1 MGEIRFLY
9 TTSRVRQ
16 TDILSEHSTLA
27 SCFSMHYRL
36 TDLPAEALA
45 KILKI
50 LPKPDLKSVRLCS
63 TRLSAIA
70 ASMLFDRVYFAPR
83 KFEMERFRNIAQ
95 HPLFSKNIKE
105 LVYDGRLYCEEYRNL
120 ELYTEMIYWQKCDG
134 QPGDDK
140 NRVKPYLD
148 PLDLEHYSSCVDEQ
162 EYILNE
168 KTDYDA
174 LLAGLEQM
182 PIRRLT
188 VQGEFKENE
197 WRVSI
202 HNTEHLWYRTMSDLS
217 FYSRHDERDDLPSPV
232 FSPSSW
238 SECRKWL
245 PWESRFPR
253 NRRWDCRGLAHL
265 FTAVSERCHNID
277 ELHIGTENSLVP
289 MNLFHPSNGI
299 INHID
304 RLAPRLACLKLA
316 SKQYETDIREDIGV
330 ALSRLTNL
338 MQQAKQLR
346 TLSLS
351 INTDEQQSRRI
362 FDGWGTWSHLSLLD
376 LGHFRTFEDDLAA
389 AVVSQKDSLT
399 ELGIRCIELE
409 VPGSWERLGDEI
421 GRCLRLCKITID
433 DLYKDV
439 ANDPMDD
446 DDWVYRGLPFH
457 VQERVAKLIMQWVS
471 SDMLE
476 LIRDHQGHYCALFA
490 SVKPEAKD
498 VKTV

>member
-1 MGEIRFLY
+1 ML
-9 TTSRVRQ
+9 
-16 TDILSEHSTLA
+16 
-27 SCFSMHYRL
+27 YRL
-36 TDLPAEALA
+36 TDLPAEVLA

-50 LPKPDLKSVRLCS
+50 LPKHDLKSVRLSS

-83 KFEMERFRNIAQ
+83 KLEMERFRNIAQ

-105 LVYDGRLYCEEYRNL
+105 LVYDGRLYCEEYRNP
-120 ELYTEMIYWQKCDG
+120 EVYTEMIYWQQYNG
-134 QPGDDK
+134 QPSDGIQDTLK
-140 NRVKPYLD
+140 RQLD
-148 PLDLEHYSSCVDEQ
+148 PLHLEYYSSCVDEQ

-188 VQGEFKENE
+188 VQDEFRQS
-197 WRVSI
+197 WRHVSI
-202 HNTEHLWYRTMSDLS
+202 HDTEHLWYSTMSDLS
-217 FYSRHDERDDLPSPV
+217 FHSYHDERDDLPSPI
-232 FSPSSW
+232 FYPSSW
-238 SECRKWL
+238 NECRWWL
-245 PWESRFPR
+245 PWESRLPR

-289 MNLFHPSNGI
+289 MNLFHPSSGI

-316 SKQYETDIREDIGV
+316 SRQHETDIREDIDV
-330 ALSRLTNL
+330 VLSRLTNI

-351 INTDEQQSRRI
+351 MNTNEQQSRRI
-362 FDGWGTWSHLSLLD
+362 FHGWGTWSHLSLLD
-376 LGHFRTFEDDLAA
+376 LGHFRAFQDDLAA
-389 AVVSQKDSLT
+389 AIVSQKDSLT
-399 ELGIRCIELE
+399 ELGIRCIELGK
-409 VPGSWERLGDEI
+409 PGLWERLGDEI
-421 GRCLRLCKITID
+421 GQCLRLRKVTIGYLYKNLADDPID
-433 DLYKDV
+433 DDY
-439 ANDPMDD
+439 
-446 DDWVYRGLPFH
+446 DWAYGTGLPLH
-457 VQERVAKLIMQWVS
+457 VQERVAKLIMQWVA

-476 LIRDHQGHYCALFA
+476 LLRR
-490 SVKPEAKD
+490 
-498 VKTV
+498 

>member
-1 MGEIRFLY
+1 MLY
-9 TTSRVRQ
+9 
-16 TDILSEHSTLA
+16 H
-27 SCFSMHYRL
+27 L
-36 TDLPAEALA
+36 TDLPPEVLA
-45 KILKI
+45 KIIKI
-50 LPKPDLKSVRLCS
+50 LPKHDIKSVRLSS

-95 HPLFSKNIKE
+95 HPLFSKSIKE
-105 LVYDGRLYCEEYRNL
+105 LVYDGRLYCEEYRKP
-120 ELYTEMIYWQKCDG
+120 EVYTQMIYWQKYYDQECESM
-134 QPGDDK
+134 QYTF
-140 NRVKPYLD
+140 KPD
-148 PLDLEHYSSCVDEQ
+148 PLDLEHYSSCFDEQ

-174 LLAGLEQM
+174 LLAGLGKM

-188 VQGEFKENE
+188 VQAEFSES
-197 WRVSI
+197 WPRVSI

-217 FYSRHDERDDLPSPV
+217 FPLFHDERDDLPSPV
-232 FSPSSW
+232 FAPSSW
-238 SECRKWL
+238 NECRLWL

-253 NRRWDCRGLAHL
+253 NRPWDCRGLTHL
-265 FTAVSERCHNID
+265 FTSISERCHNID

-289 MNLFHPSNGI
+289 MSFFHPSSGI

-316 SKQYETDIREDIGV
+316 SVQYETDIREDIDV

-351 INTDEQQSRRI
+351 MNTDEQQSLRI
-362 FDGWGTWSHLSLLD
+362 FHGWGTWSHLSLLD
-376 LGHFRTFEDDLAA
+376 LGHFRAFQDDLAA
-389 AVVSQKDSLT
+389 AIMSQKDSLT
-399 ELGIRCIELE
+399 ELGIRRIELGK
-409 VPGSWERLGDEI
+409 PGLWERLGDEI
-421 GRCLRLCKITID
+421 GRCLRLRKITID

-439 ANDPMDD
+439 ANDPFDD
-446 DDWVYRGLPFH
+446 DDWFYRGLPQH
-457 VQERVAKLIMQWVS
+457 VQERVAKLIMQWIS
-471 SDMLE
+471 SDKLE
-476 LIRDHQGHYCALFA
+476 LLPGKELLNRALVA

-498 VKTV
+498 VNTV

>member
-1 MGEIRFLY
+1 ML
-9 TTSRVRQ
+9 
-16 TDILSEHSTLA
+16 
-27 SCFSMHYRL
+27 YRL
-36 TDLPAEALA
+36 TDLPAEVLA

-50 LPKPDLKSVRLCS
+50 LPKHDLKSVRLSS

-83 KFEMERFRNIAQ
+83 KLEMERFGNIAQ

-105 LVYDGRLYCEEYRNL
+105 LVYDGRLYCEEYRKP
-120 ELYTEMIYWQKCDG
+120 EVYTEMIYWQKYNG
-134 QPGDDK
+134 QPFDGIQDTLK
-140 NRVKPYLD
+140 RQLD

-188 VQGEFKENE
+188 VQDEFSES
-197 WRVSI
+197 WPRVSI
-202 HNTEHLWYRTMSDLS
+202 HNTEHLWYSTMSNLS
-217 FYSRHDERDDLPSPV
+217 FYSYHDERDDLPSPI

-238 SECRKWL
+238 NECRWRL
-245 PWESRFPR
+245 PWESRLPR

-289 MNLFHPSNGI
+289 MNLFHPSSGI

-316 SKQYETDIREDIGV
+316 SRQYETDMREDIDV

-351 INTDEQQSRRI
+351 MNTNEQQSRRI
-362 FDGWGTWSHLSLLD
+362 FHGWGTWSHLSLLD
-376 LGHFRTFEDDLAA
+376 LGHFRAFQDDLAA
-389 AVVSQKDSLT
+389 AIVSQKDSLI
-399 ELGIRCIELE
+399 ELGIRRIELKE
-409 VPGSWERLGDEI
+409 PGLWERLGDEI
-421 GRCLRLCKITID
+421 GQCLRLRKITID

-439 ANDPMDD
+439 ID
-446 DDWVYRGLPFH
+446 DDWFDDRRLPLH
-457 VQERVAKLIMQWVS
+457 VQKKVAKLIMQWVS

-476 LIRDHQGHYCALFA
+476 LLRSEEGHFRALVA
-490 SVKPEAKD
+490 SVKPEVKD
-498 VKTV
+498 VNTV

>member
-1 MGEIRFLY
+1 ML
-9 TTSRVRQ
+9 
-16 TDILSEHSTLA
+16 
-27 SCFSMHYRL
+27 YRL
-36 TDLPAEALA
+36 IDLPAEVLA

-50 LPKPDLKSVRLCS
+50 LPKHDLKSVRLSS

-83 KFEMERFRNIAQ
+83 KMEMERFRNITQ

-105 LVYDGRLYCEEYRNL
+105 LVYDGRLYCEEYRKS
-120 ELYTEMIYWQKCDG
+120 EIYTEMIYQQQYKG
-134 QPGDDK
+134 QPSDGIQDQLK
-140 NRVKPYLD
+140 RQLD
-148 PLDLEHYSSCVDEQ
+148 PLHLEYYSSCVDEQ

-188 VQGEFKENE
+188 VQDEFRQS
-197 WRVSI
+197 WRHVSI
-202 HNTEHLWYRTMSDLS
+202 HNTEHLWYSTMSDLS
-217 FYSRHDERDDLPSPV
+217 FYSYHDERDDLPSPI
-232 FSPSSW
+232 FYPSSW
-238 SECRKWL
+238 NECHWWL
-245 PWESRFPR
+245 PWESRLPR

-289 MNLFHPSNGI
+289 MNLFHPSSGI

-316 SKQYETDIREDIGV
+316 SKQYETDIREDIDV
-330 ALSRLTNL
+330 ALSRLTNV
-338 MQQAKQLR
+338 MRQAKQLR

-351 INTDEQQSRRI
+351 MNTNEQQSRRI
-362 FDGWGTWSHLSLLD
+362 FHGWGTWSHLSLLD
-376 LGHFRTFEDDLAA
+376 LGHFRAFQDDLAA
-389 AVVSQKDSLT
+389 AIVSQKDSLI
-399 ELGIRCIELE
+399 ELGIRLIELE
-409 VPGSWERLGDEI
+409 EPGLWERLGDEI
-421 GRCLRLCKITID
+421 GQCLRLRKVTID

-439 ANDPMDD
+439 ANDPFDD
-446 DDWVYRGLPFH
+446 DDWLFDRGLPQH
-457 VQERVAKLIMQWVS
+457 VQKRVAKLIMQWVS

-476 LIRDHQGHYCALFA
+476 LLRSEEGHSRALVA

-498 VKTV
+498 VNMV